1 MPVNSTL
8 GVNFFTRPKRNN
20 PNKLDIYLRITV
32 NKKRSEMSIK
42 RDIDIKDWDILRV
55 RLKKLQSNLSHSTPI

>member
-1 MPVNSTL
+1 M
-8 GVNFFTRPKRNN
+8 
-20 PNKLDIYLRITV
+20 YLRITV